1 MRAFVEPPTLKQNP
15 NPRAPLAA
23 VLAFTTKLPVSGRIE
38 IQDGKRTRTIAIP
51 FAAALKR
58 QIPVAGMRAGKPNR
72 VLVEVWN
79 NDCTCH
85 DSADLMHVPPPAP
98 LPSIDFPP
106 INVKSAAPES
116 MEPGFILLSVRRRP
130 ANRAIWWTDKQN
142 TFATRWSMLV
152 AVDEDGEV
160 VWYYKHDSRIA
171 GVDRL
176 PNGNL
181 FFNQVNFQ
189 STEIDMLGNVV
200 GSWYAAKR
208 PFGPAPG
215 AIPIDAQSMHHQPHM
230 MPNGNYLAM
239 TANARTFENY
249 YSSVTDPNAPR
260 QTIPVV
266 GDRIVEFDKQG
277 NIVWSW
283 NTFDHLDPYRIGYDA
298 LEPYWDTRGF
308 RDHADWTHGNGVCY
322 DHRDNSVIMSLR
334 GQDAIIKVDKASG
347 QIKWILG
354 PHSGWDAEKQK
365 KLLKPIGNDFR
376 WPWHGHNPRVT
387 AYGTIVMYDN
397 SIYRARPFEP
407 RVPPHQCFSRG
418 VEFAVDEARMEVR
431 QVFSSDSARDDK
443 LLSWAMGD
451 AHRMPVTGN
460 MLVID
465 SFCFPRQDPIDKLGI
480 IRHADLGW
488 DEWERNGWHPADFA
502 YWARIRELRRDADR
516 TVAFEAHVEDPH
528 DIMGWEVFGG
538 LKSPVLGPEMTRQ

>member
-1 MRAFVEPPTLKQNP
+1 MPSFTKAPALTQNP

-23 VLAFTTKLPVSGRIE
+23 VLTFATSQPVSGFVAID
-38 IQDGKRTRTIAIP
+38 DGKRTRKILVPQSLTLERSIA
-51 FAAALKR
+51 
-58 QIPVAGMRAGKPNR
+58 VVGMRPGKPNR
-72 VLVEVWN
+72 ITLHL
-79 NDCTCH
+79 NDNT
-85 DSADLMHVPPPAP
+85 SLEYPKAEFTYTPPPAP
-98 LPSIDFPP
+98 EPGIDFPP
-106 INVKSAAPES
+106 VNVKTCTPAN

-130 ANRAIWWTDKQN
+130 ANRAIWWTEKQN
-142 TFATRWSMLV
+142 TFATRWSMLL

-176 PNGNL
+176 ANGNL

-200 GSWYAAKR
+200 GSWYAVKR

-239 TANARTFENY
+239 TANARVFDNY
-249 YSSVTDPNAPR
+249 FTSETDPDAPR

-266 GDRIVEFDKQG
+266 GDRIVEFDQAG

-283 NTFDHLDPYRIGYDA
+283 NTFDHLDPYRIGYNLLD
-298 LEPYWDTRGF
+298 PYWDTRGF
-308 RDHADWTHGNGVCY
+308 RNHADWTHGNGVCY
-322 DHRDNSVIMSLR
+322 DHRDDSVIMSLR
-334 GQDAIIKVDKASG
+334 GQDAIIKVDKSSG
-347 QIKWILG
+347 DIKWILG
-354 PHSGWDAEKQK
+354 PHSGWDAQKQK
-365 KLLKPIGNDFR
+365 KLLKPVGDNFR

-387 AYGTIVMYDN
+387 PQGTIVMYDN
-397 SIYRARPFEP
+397 SIFRARPFEP
-407 RVPPHQCFSRG
+407 ARPPSQCFSRG
-418 VEFAVDEARMEVR
+418 VEFEVDEEQMEVR
-431 QVFSSDSARDDK
+431 QVWSSDSPRDDK

-451 AHRMPVTGN
+451 AHRLPNTGN

-465 SFCFPRQDPIDKLGI
+465 SFCFPRQDPIDKLGR
-480 IRHADLGW
+480 IRHSDLGW
-488 DEWERNGWHPADFA
+488 DEWERNGWHPSDFA
-502 YWARIRELRRDADR
+502 YWARIRELQRDHAR
-516 TVAFEAHVEDPH
+516 TVAFEAHVEDAH

-538 LKSPVLGPEMTRQ
+538 LKAPTLGPEVTD

>member
-1 MRAFVEPPTLKQNP
+1 MFAFSCSPTLTPNT

-23 VLAFTTKLPVSGRIE
+23 VLSFTTKVPVSGRIIIE
-38 IQDGKRTRTIAIP
+38 DGKRARTSLIP
-51 FAAALKR
+51 FDLALER
-58 QIPVAGMRAGKPNR
+58 RVPVAGMRPGKPNR
-72 VLVEVWN
+72 VLVEIWDN
-79 NDCTCH
+79 KRTCQ
-85 DSADLMHVPPPAP
+85 DSAEFSYTPPPAP
-98 LPSIDFPP
+98 LPGIDFPP
-106 INVKSAAPES
+106 INVKTSNPEV
-116 MEPGFILLSVRRRP
+116 MEPGLILLSVRRRP
-130 ANRAIWWTDKQN
+130 ANRAIWWTEKQN
-142 TFATRWSMLV
+142 MFATRWSMLV
-152 AVDEDGEV
+152 ALDEDGEV

-249 YSSVTDPNAPR
+249 YSSVTDPEAPR
-260 QTIPVV
+260 QTVPIV

-283 NTFDHLDPYRIGYDA
+283 NTFDHLDPFRIGYDA
-298 LEPYWDTRGF
+298 FEPYWDTRGF
-308 RDHADWTHGNGVCY
+308 RNHVDWTHGNGVCY

-347 QIKWILG
+347 EIKWILG

-365 KLLKPIGNDFR
+365 KLLQPVGEDFR

-387 AYGTIVMYDN
+387 AEGTIVMYDN
-397 SIYRARPFEP
+397 SIYCARPFEKP
-407 RVPPHQCFSRG
+407 QPPHLSFSRG
-418 VEFAVDEARMEVR
+418 VEFAVDETRMEVR
-431 QVFSSDSARDDK
+431 QVFSSDSAHNVK

-451 AHRMPVTGN
+451 AHRLPLTGN

-465 SFCFPRQDPIDKLGI
+465 SFCFPQQDPIDKLGF

-488 DEWERNGWHPADFA
+488 DEWDRSIWHPSDFA
-502 YWARIRELRRDADR
+502 YWARVCELRRDADR
-516 TVAFEAHVEDPH
+516 NVAFEAHVQDPN

-538 LKSPVLGPEMTRQ
+538 LKMPVMGPEFNR